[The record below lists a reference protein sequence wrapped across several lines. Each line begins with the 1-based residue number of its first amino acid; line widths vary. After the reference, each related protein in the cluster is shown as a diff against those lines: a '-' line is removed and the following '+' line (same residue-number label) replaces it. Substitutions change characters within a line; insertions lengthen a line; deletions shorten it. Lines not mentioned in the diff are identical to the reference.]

1 MKWGSH
7 LVSQLAR
14 KYETLFPD
22 EDCAQIVPVKVKFFQ
37 TDPNETKNDFQN
49 RNRINMLKLYDVQ

>member
-1 MKWGSH
+1 VKWGSH
-7 LVSQLAR
+7 LVSLLAR

-37 TDPNETKNDFQN
+37 TDPNGTKND
-49 RNRINMLKLYDVQ
+49 LKKGTESIG

>member
-1 MKWGSH
+1 MKWGSY
-7 LVSQLAR
+7 LVSLLAR

-37 TDPNETKNDFQN
+37 TDPNETKNDFQK
-49 RNRINMLKLYDVQ
+49 RNRINVLELHNFQ